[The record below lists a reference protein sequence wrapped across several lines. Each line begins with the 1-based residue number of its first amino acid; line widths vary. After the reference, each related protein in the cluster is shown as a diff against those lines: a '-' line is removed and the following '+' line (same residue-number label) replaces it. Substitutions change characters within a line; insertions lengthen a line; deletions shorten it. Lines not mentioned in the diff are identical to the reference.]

1 VTVQQPITAARR
13 RTNPVSDCPM
23 TAAIAAV
30 GGRWKMLI
38 ISWLG
43 EGPQHFAG
51 LRRLIPQI
59 SQKVL
64 TEQLRELMADD
75 IVVRQTT
82 GEPPAPVIYSL
93 TDYGWSLHP
102 IVVDLRRWG
111 RGHIERFGP

>member
-1 VTVQQPITAARR
+1 
-13 RTNPVSDCPM
+13 M

-75 IVVRQTT
+75 LVERTRT
-82 GEPPAPVIYSL
+82 GEPPALVFYALSA
-93 TDYGWSLHP
+93 YGRDLHP

-111 RGHIERFGP
+111 RGHITRFGE

>member
-1 VTVQQPITAARR
+1 MTVHQPITTARR
-13 RTNPVSDCPM
+13 RKNPVSDCPM

-43 EGPQHFAG
+43 EGPQHFAA

-75 IVVRQTT
+75 IVERQAT
-82 GEPPAPVIYSL
+82 GEPPAPVFYSL
-93 TDYGWSLHP
+93 SDYGRSLHP
-102 IVVDLRRWG
+102 IVVELRVWG
-111 RGHIERFGP
+111 RGHIQRFGE

>member
-1 VTVQQPITAARR
+1 
-13 RTNPVSDCPM
+13 M

-64 TEQLRELMADD
+64 TEQLRELEADGL
-75 IVVRQTT
+75 VERLVAGRV
-82 GEPPAPVIYSL
+82 PAPVQYRLSG
-93 TDYGWSLHP
+93 YGETVLP
-102 IVVDLRRWG
+102 LVEEARVWG
-111 RGHIERFGP
+111 LAHLQRMRGPDPAPSAAALGCGDALSR

>member
-1 VTVQQPITAARR
+1 MTVRTPTNLARR
-13 RTNPVSDCPM
+13 RRNPVSDCPM

-75 IVVRQTT
+75 IVERRST
-82 GEPPAPVIYSL
+82 GEPPAPVFYSL
-93 TDYGWSLHP
+93 SDYGRSLEP
-102 IVVDLRRWG
+102 IVAELRGWG
-111 RGHIERFGP
+111 RRHIAKFGP

>member
-1 VTVQQPITAARR
+1 MREPVSAARR

-38 ISWLG
+38 LSWLG

-75 IVVRQTT
+75 LVERRST
-82 GEPPAPVIYSL
+82 GDPPAPVFYSL
-93 TDYGWSLHP
+93 TDYGRALHP

-111 RGHIERFGP
+111 RGHIERFGG

>member
-1 VTVQQPITAARR
+1 MTIHQPITARPRR
-13 RTNPVSDCPM
+13 KNPVSDCPM

-75 IVVRQTT
+75 IVERTST
-82 GEPPAPVIYSL
+82 GGPPAPVYYALS
-93 TDYGWSLHP
+93 DYGLKLEP
-102 IVVDLRRWG
+102 IVAELRGWG
-111 RGHIERFGP
+111 RGHIARFGD